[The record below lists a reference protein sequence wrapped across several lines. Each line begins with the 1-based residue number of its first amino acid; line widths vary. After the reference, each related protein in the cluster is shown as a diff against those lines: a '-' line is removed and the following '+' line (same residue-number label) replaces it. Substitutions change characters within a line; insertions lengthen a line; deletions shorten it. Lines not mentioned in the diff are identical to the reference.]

1 MRVGNK
7 NLDIIFLFLLIMI
20 IVGLPYGLWTYD
32 RQVWQNKIEPG
43 AKEFTLTGNTKRGW
57 LLGEVHAFEV
67 VSMGLANAPV
77 EKPVIKVR
85 QGDLVVLKLK
95 SSDVVHGFS
104 LKDAGIII
112 TDGIQPGKVVL
123 VSFIADKVGTF
134 NFACNAIC
142 GDNHEN
148 MQGTVVVTA

>member
-1 MRVGNK
+1 MRIGNK
-7 NLDIIFLFLLIMI
+7 HLDFIFIFLLIVI
-20 IVGLPYGLWTYD
+20 IIGLPIGLWTYD

-43 AKEFTLTGNTKRGW
+43 AKEFTLTGHTQRGW
-57 LLGEVHAFEV
+57 LLGEVQAFEV
-67 VSMGLANAPV
+67 VSLGLSHGPV
-77 EKPVIKVR
+77 EKPVIEVR
-85 QGDLVVLKLK
+85 QGDRVVLKLK

-104 LKDAGIII
+104 LKDFSIII

-134 NFACNAIC
+134 TFACNAIC

-148 MQGTVVVTA
+148 MQGTLVVKA